1 MARDGAEPASLEQR
15 ERHLRIL
22 DAAAGLAS
30 EHDLARVQMT
40 EVAKLAGVA
49 IGTLYRYFPSK
60 THLFVGVL
68 LHRLEMS
75 IDRIPEPSG
84 EVSPQDAICNALIAM
99 TRQLVTRPKLALA
112 MLLSNSTAA
121 ASAVPDALRVEE
133 LFQQLMLRMA
143 GIAEP
148 TEQDRDALRL
158 LSMLWF
164 GVITVYLNGRA
175 TLEEIESDIRL
186 SCRLLLVH
194 LPQTFV

>member
-1 MARDGAEPASLEQR
+1 VARDGAEPASLEQR

-40 EVAKLAGVA
+40 EVAKRAGVA

-60 THLFVGVL
+60 THLFVGLL

-84 EVSPQDAICNALIAM
+84 DMSPQDAICNALIAM
-99 TRQLVTRPKLALA
+99 TRQLVIRPKLALA

-148 TEQDRDALRL
+148 TDQDRDALRL

-175 TLEEIESDIRL
+175 TLEETESDIRL

-194 LPQTFV
+194 LPQTLV